1 VARIAAEDADLQGC
15 PVHKGESVLLFVG
28 AANTDP
34 ATVEGADQVDF
45 DRSVNRHSAFGGGIH
60 RCLGSHLA
68 RLELRVAMREWHRR
82 IPDYRIAEGAELIW
96 TPMLRTVLQL
106 PLVFGGP

>member
-1 VARIAAEDADLQGC
+1 
-15 PVHKGESVLLFVG
+15 
-28 AANTDP
+28 
-34 ATVEGADQVDF
+34 
-45 DRSVNRHSAFGGGIH
+45 
-60 RCLGSHLA
+60 
-68 RLELRVAMREWHRR
+68 MREWHRR

>member
-1 VARIAAEDADLQGC
+1 VKA
-15 PVHKGESVLLFVG
+15 GESLLIFVG

-34 ATVEGADQVDF
+34 ESIENAHQVDF
-45 DRSVNRHSAFGGGIH
+45 DRPVNRHSAFGQGIH

-82 IPDYRIAEGAELIW
+82 IPEYRIREGADLVW
-96 TPMLRTVLQL
+96 TPMLRAVHEM
-106 PLVFGGP
+106 PLEFTS